1 VFHYGAT
8 WASNTPLARHI
19 FKPWPT
25 ESNAYLHVEMANIKD
40 VFDLTSGSG
49 LIPAAPRERL
59 VKRATTGDWS
69 TFDEDALLLVDN
81 RCLPE
86 NPHAD
91 VEQARAN
98 GEWNEDGDD
107 DDDDEEEEEE
117 PEAIEEEEQKDEAV
131 LLPSPSLRKK
141 RKRQP
146 KVSVRS
152 SRRRKQN

>member
-1 VFHYGAT
+1 
-8 WASNTPLARHI
+8 
-19 FKPWPT
+19 
-25 ESNAYLHVEMANIKD
+25 MANIKD

-69 TFDEDALLLVDN
+69 TFDEDALLVDD

-98 GEWNEDGDD
+98 GEWNEDDDD
-107 DDDDEEEEEE
+107 DDDDEEDEE
-117 PEAIEEEEQKDEAV
+117 PEEIEEEEQKDEAA

-146 KVSVRS
+146 KASAPAGGVNKPNTMSY
-152 SRRRKQN
+152 